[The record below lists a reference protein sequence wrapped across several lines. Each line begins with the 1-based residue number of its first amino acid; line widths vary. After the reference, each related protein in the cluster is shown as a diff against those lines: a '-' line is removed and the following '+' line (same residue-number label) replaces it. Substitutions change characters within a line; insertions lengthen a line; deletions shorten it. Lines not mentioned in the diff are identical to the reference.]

1 MNFGTVQGVD
11 ETCSWSTT
19 TMAMVLV
26 VVEVE
31 VVDKVVDVAGCATVE
46 VIDDENSSLLRDKCL
61 VLR

>member
-1 MNFGTVQGVD
+1 MRPAAGGD
-11 ETCSWSTT
+11 MLSTT
-19 TMAMVLV
+19 TLAMVLV